1 MSQFAS
7 LIVFIAT
14 MIWTWSLFNSTSS
27 ISLATHAGIQS
38 KFMSLI
44 ENSVKKSSPNVTDF
58 EIISLHTKNVDDRQV
73 SAHFSYKF
81 NEQIGEAEQ
90 TAQVFSGEALLTRT
104 LSENP
109 EDDRWLVQSIKADGQ
124 HIEFQQGLT
133 VDPQSTPA
141 TTETGTSNE

>member
-1 MSQFAS
+1 MSQFSS

-14 MIWTWSLFNSTSS
+14 MIWTWSLFNSSPS
-27 ISLATHAGIQS
+27 IGIATHAGIQS

-44 ENSVKKSSPNVTDF
+44 ENSVRKSAPGITDF

-73 SAHFSYKF
+73 SAHFSYRF
-81 NEQIGEAEQ
+81 NEQIGEEER

-109 EDDRWLVQSIKADGQ
+109 DDDRWLVQSIQAHGQ
-124 HIEFQQGLT
+124 SIEFQQGLT
-133 VDPQSTPA
+133 VDPQTAPSDKND
-141 TTETGTSNE
+141 TSNE